1 MSPVLKIMYTG
12 LMSVIISSIERRYDL
27 TSIMTGMLASIFDAV
42 VVILILPVTYLSEK
56 GHKPRWIGIGIIIHA
71 IGALLFALPQFAGGP
86 YLSAAFESDID
97 LCFSEVDFSQDCNSN
112 SVLWVSLYV

>member
-1 MSPVLKIMYTG
+1 
-12 LMSVIISSIERRYDL
+12 
-27 TSIMTGMLASIFDAV
+27 MTGMLASIFDAV